1 MGEGEEDVISRRAVL
16 GVALLFG
23 ACAAPTAH
31 APGPYSRLDKDT
43 EYRIDERPGGFRVS
57 VNRSRYQF
65 FPDFSE
71 MRHACVSTVTS
82 VAHDI
87 AAQRGRRLR
96 KIAEDRIRVD
106 TSRNPWSGTSHCAA
120 SATVEYE

>member
-1 MGEGEEDVISRRAVL
+1 MRRFLYLVSL
-16 GVALLFG
+16 GPALALG
-23 ACAAPTAH
+23 AGCAAPTSHSAGSYT
-31 APGPYSRLDKDT
+31 ALDKNT

-57 VNRSRYQF
+57 VNRSRYQW
-65 FPDFSE
+65 FPDISE

-82 VAHDI
+82 IAHDT

-96 KIAEDRIRVD
+96 RIAEDRIRVD
-106 TSRNPWSGTSHCAA
+106 TGRNILTGVSFCAA

>member
-1 MGEGEEDVISRRAVL
+1 MIGRREFRGGCFL
-16 GVALLFG
+16 GVTLLLF

-31 APGPYSRLDKDT
+31 APGPYTRLDNDT
-43 EYRIDERPGGFRVS
+43 EYRVDERPNGFRVS

-65 FPDFSE
+65 FHDFSE

-82 VAHDI
+82 VAHDV
-87 AAQRGRRLR
+87 AAQRGRRLK

-106 TSRNPWSGTSHCAA
+106 TSRNP
-120 SATVEYE
+120 